1 MLDLLKAIV
10 DLNGFAEARV
20 PSVLDPLCAGL
31 LEVKRKSGYPAN
43 TYTGHYVSNLLICTT
58 YYDPI

>member
-20 PSVLDPLCAGL
+20 QSVLDPLCAGL
-31 LEVKRKSGYPAN
+31 LEVKRKGGYPAN
-43 TYTGHYVSNLLICTT
+43 IYTGLYASNLLICIT
-58 YYDPI
+58 YYDLI

>member
-20 PSVLDPLCAGL
+20 QSVLDPLCAGL
-31 LEVKRKSGYPAN
+31 LDAERERQTSRFCRTIV
-43 TYTGHYVSNLLICTT
+43 LTT
-58 YYDPI
+58 SRAEIFQTTDH

>member
-20 PSVLDPLCAGL
+20 QSVLDPLCAGL
-31 LEVKRKSGYPAN
+31 LEVKKNLVDTLLTSTQDIMYQ
-43 TYTGHYVSNLLICTT
+43 TYSFALLITT
-58 YYDPI
+58 